1 MNDSIKEGLE
11 GLSKMD
17 GVSNFLYA
25 LMYWVGVIFVLLFV
39 TYIFVSI
46 YVRAQN
52 KKRGIDTKEKEEG
65 IRPSASISS
74 WMPCHSICRC
84 LPMSGDTTMNCAT
97 GRIGLTLRS

>member
-52 KKRGIDTKEKEEG
+52 KKRGIDTKDKDDYLDDSEKG
-65 IRPSASISS
+65 CYMRNRVAALV
-74 WMPCHSICRC
+74 C
-84 LPMSGDTTMNCAT
+84 
-97 GRIGLTLRS
+97 

>member
-11 GLSKMD
+11 GLYKMD
-17 GVSNFLYA
+17 GVSIFLYA

-52 KKRGIDTKEKEEG
+52 KKRGIDTKDKDDY
-65 IRPSASISS
+65 
-74 WMPCHSICRC
+74 
-84 LPMSGDTTMNCAT
+84 LDD
-97 GRIGLTLRS
+97 

>member
-17 GVSNFLYA
+17 GVSNVLYA

-52 KKRGIDTKEKEEG
+52 KKRGIDTKDKDDY
-65 IRPSASISS
+65 
-74 WMPCHSICRC
+74 
-84 LPMSGDTTMNCAT
+84 LDD
-97 GRIGLTLRS
+97 